1 MPRAEIASK
10 QAVYT
15 LQLLLAGKL
24 PANKREAI
32 PLRTAMLQVEAV
44 LKMLRPKFSL
54 RAISA
59 KRRNPGSARDA
70 LYRTRWTGRGRPQPH
85 DGARG
90 CADTALIAGKA
101 PQPRASKLST
111 FVGLP
116 LPQAILTA
124 VGSSKLFRFL

>member
-44 LKMLRPKFSL
+44 LKMLRPNFSL
-54 RAISA
+54 WAISA
-59 KRRNPGSARDA
+59 KRRNP
-70 LYRTRWTGRGRPQPH
+70 
-85 DGARG
+85 
-90 CADTALIAGKA
+90 
-101 PQPRASKLST
+101 
-111 FVGLP
+111 
-116 LPQAILTA
+116 
-124 VGSSKLFRFL
+124 